1 MSSLSFADIL
11 DITGGAI
18 GTMDAACPACGPDR
32 RAPSNRKRK
41 VLKIWSDEPGFASY
55 NCARCGLQGFV
66 RDDGVPRIDHQQ
78 RARLKI
84 QAAEHKAAHETRQR
98 DKARWMWGQS
108 KPAAGTIVATYLEEA
123 RKIKF
128 ATIPATLRFLPP
140 YKSEHQPAMIAPF
153 GMPGEPD
160 PGVLRI
166 DAGSITGVHLTLL
179 KPDGTGKAE
188 IEPNKIMVGPSLGSP
203 IVLAPLNDL
212 LGLAITEGIEN
223 GLTAH
228 LAEGL
233 GAWAAGSASRLPAL
247 AAAVPTYTDSISI
260 FADNDN
266 DGRRH
271 ALELARRLRKRGL
284 FVERIIAL

>member
-1 MSSLSFADIL
+1 MTKVALSFATIL
-11 DITGGAI
+11 AITGGAI
-18 GTMDAACPACGPDR
+18 GTFDAACPACGPDR
-32 RAPSNRKRK
+32 RSAANRRRP
-41 VLKIWSDEPGFASY
+41 VLRIWAEPNFASF
-55 NCARCGLQGFV
+55 NCARCGLQGHA
-66 RDDGVPRIDHQQ
+66 REAGVKSDHQKHE
-78 RARLKI
+78 RLKL
-84 QAAEHKAAHETRQR
+84 QATNHKAEHRQR
-98 DKARWMWGQS
+98 DKAQWLWRQS
-108 KPAAGTIVATYLEEA
+108 KPAAGTIVQTYLASRGIEL
-123 RKIKF
+123 

-140 YKSEHQPAMIAPF
+140 YKSEHHPAMIAPF
-153 GMPGEPD
+153 GMPSEPE
-160 PGVLRI
+160 PGVLEI
-166 DAGSITGVHLTLL
+166 DEKAIAGVHLTLL
-179 KPDGTGKAE
+179 KPDGAGKAE
-188 IEPNKIMVGPSLGSP
+188 IEPNKIMVGPSMGSP
-203 IVLAPLNDL
+203 IVLAPMNDL

-233 GAWAAGSASRLPAL
+233 GGWAAGSASRLPAL